1 LLLNGHGIHT
11 HDEQCN
17 VLLTLVPGKVK
28 QVLLRTN
35 MHYIILVLILTL
47 MYLEQ
52 TFHDT
57 VTHELGMGI
66 ARTVQTPASEHKSS
80 SLKLEP

>member
-1 LLLNGHGIHT
+1 MKGHRIHT
-11 HDEQCN
+11 YDEQCN

-28 QVLLRTN
+28 QVPLHMN

-57 VTHELGMGI
+57 VTHEVGMGI
-66 ARTVQTPASEHKSS
+66 AHGLYRHQPVNIKVY
-80 SLKLEP
+80 L